1 MERMSAAPIRAI
13 PPGAPKASGS
23 PPLLRVLLNASLL
36 PQADGDAE
44 LSLGRCGAPFGSTP
58 QLNAA
63 APALLAAFS
72 PHRPQPRLKHVQNI
86 RERGA
91 IHSAQPGLPQEDKGG
106 KASTPPSRRR
116 SKRTP
121 ILFFVALKKARE
133 HKYVQNHRV
142 PLWLCSTVK
151 RVPEIAVNSRCSTM
165 GRWGPWA
172 EKRLSARTGVTHG
185 APRSSCGAPRDTP
198 RAAPQNAGCKNRA
211 GRTPGEDTAETLGIR
226 APPLA
231 KKGLNPSVH

>member
-1 MERMSAAPIRAI
+1 MSAAPIGAI

-106 KASTPPSRRR
+106 KASTPPRQEEKQTHAHFVLCCSEKGPGTQICTEP
-116 SKRTP
+116 SGAALALLHSQTRT
-121 ILFFVALKKARE
+121 
-133 HKYVQNHRV
+133 
-142 PLWLCSTVK
+142 
-151 RVPEIAVNSRCSTM
+151 
-165 GRWGPWA
+165 
-172 EKRLSARTGVTHG
+172 
-185 APRSSCGAPRDTP
+185 
-198 RAAPQNAGCKNRA
+198 
-211 GRTPGEDTAETLGIR
+211 
-226 APPLA
+226 
-231 KKGLNPSVH
+231 